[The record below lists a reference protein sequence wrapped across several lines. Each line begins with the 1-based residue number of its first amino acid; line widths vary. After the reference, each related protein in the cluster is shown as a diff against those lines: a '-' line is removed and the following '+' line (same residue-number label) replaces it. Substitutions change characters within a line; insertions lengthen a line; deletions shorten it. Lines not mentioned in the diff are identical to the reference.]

1 MKMAVFAPMHRRASN
16 GCRREARSDEQTQRE
31 LQVKSVWSGIYRF
44 FGLRFSG
51 SKVQEFEGSN
61 PEPELSLIPS
71 LKPS

>member
-1 MKMAVFAPMHRRASN
+1 
-16 GCRREARSDEQTQRE
+16 
-31 LQVKSVWSGIYRF
+31 VKSVWSGIYRF